1 MPRRITDAQRQAV
14 LRMLAQ
20 GVDRE
25 TIATSVGITPGQVS
39 AVAAHVKM
47 GTYALPA
54 DVEERQE
61 NVQEERDRTRNL
73 LRQLRSLG
81 GASASQ
87 TRLAPILL
95 GVDAESNE
103 QVFWSPDPDSGSPNP
118 HVLVLGE
125 SGFGKTYTIICLL
138 AELAQQHTPSI
149 VFDYGQGFSLD
160 ALPPE
165 FLDTTNPVELQANR
179 DGVDINPLQIFPSDQ
194 SYMCITR
201 AI

>member
-1 MPRRITDAQRQAV
+1 MPKKVTLDQRQAI

-20 GVDRE
+20 GQDRE
-25 TIATSVGITPGQVS
+25 TIAASVGITPGQVS

-54 DVEERQE
+54 DVEENRE

-81 GASASQ
+81 RASTSQ

-103 QVFWSPDPDSGSPNP
+103 QV
-118 HVLVLGE
+118 
-125 SGFGKTYTIICLL
+125 
-138 AELAQQHTPSI
+138 
-149 VFDYGQGFSLD
+149 
-160 ALPPE
+160 
-165 FLDTTNPVELQANR
+165 
-179 DGVDINPLQIFPSDQ
+179 
-194 SYMCITR
+194 
-201 AI
+201 